1 MIKKISLFCFLIIFI
16 NNCGYTPIYSNKDKN
31 FVINKIDLIGDIE
44 VNKILSDRL
53 NIYKN
58 NADAKRFFDIV
69 INSKST
75 KTTLTKDKKGNPAQ
89 FSQSVSVNLTIT
101 DILNNTE
108 MQKNFIES
116 STYDSSDNKF
126 DLKKYENNL
135 IKNMSEKIYSDL
147 ILFIQTK

>member
-1 MIKKISLFCFLIIFI
+1 MIKKLSLLCFLIIFI
-16 NNCGYTPIYSNKDKN
+16 NNCGFTPIYSNKDKN
-31 FVINKIDLIGDIE
+31 FVINKIEFFGDTE
-44 VNKILSDRL
+44 VNKILSNRL

-69 INSKST
+69 INSKSI

-89 FSQSVSVNLTIT
+89 FSQNVSVNLIIT
-101 DILNNTE
+101 DIINNTE
-108 MQKNFIES
+108 IETNFTES
-116 STYDSSDNKF
+116 ITYDNSDNKF

>member
-1 MIKKISLFCFLIIFI
+1 MIKKISLFCFIIIFL

-31 FVINKIDLIGDIE
+31 FVINKIDLVGDIE
-44 VNKILSDRL
+44 VNKILSNRL

-69 INSKST
+69 ISSKST
-75 KTTLTKDKKGNPAQ
+75 KATLTKDKKGNPAQ
-89 FSQSVSVNLTIT
+89 FSQSVSVNLIIT
-101 DILNNTE
+101 DIINNTE
-108 MQKNFIES
+108 IQQNFTES

>member
-1 MIKKISLFCFLIIFI
+1 M
-16 NNCGYTPIYSNKDKN
+16 T
-31 FVINKIDLIGDIE
+31 
-44 VNKILSDRL
+44 
-53 NIYKN
+53 
-58 NADAKRFFDIV
+58 DAKRFFDIV

-89 FSQSVSVNLTIT
+89 FSQNVSVNLIIT
-101 DILNNTE
+101 DIINNTE
-108 MQKNFIES
+108 MQKNFTES
-116 STYDSSDNKF
+116 STYDNNDNKF

>member
-1 MIKKISLFCFLIIFI
+1 MIKKLSLLCFLIIFI

-31 FVINKIDLIGDIE
+31 FVINKIDLVGDFE
-44 VNKILSDRL
+44 VNKILSNRL

-69 INSKST
+69 INSKSI
-75 KTTLTKDKKGNPAQ
+75 KTTLTKDKKGNPTQ
-89 FSQSVSVNLTIT
+89 FSQNVSVNLTIT
-101 DILNNTE
+101 DIINNTE
-108 MQKNFIES
+108 MQINFTES

-135 IKNMSEKIYSDL
+135 IKNMTEKIYSDL

>member
-1 MIKKISLFCFLIIFI
+1 MIKKISLFCFIIIFL

-31 FVINKIDLIGDIE
+31 FVINKIELVGDIE
-44 VNKILSDRL
+44 VNKILSSRL
-53 NIYKN
+53 NVYKN
-58 NADAKRFFDIV
+58 NSDAKRLFDIV

-89 FSQSVSVNLTIT
+89 FSQNVSVNLIIT
-101 DILNNTE
+101 DIINNTQLE
-108 MQKNFIES
+108 TNFTEN
-116 STYDSSDNKF
+116 STYDNSDNKF

>member
-1 MIKKISLFCFLIIFI
+1 MS
-16 NNCGYTPIYSNKDKN
+16 S
-31 FVINKIDLIGDIE
+31 
-44 VNKILSDRL
+44 RL
-53 NIYKN
+53 NVYKN
-58 NADAKRFFDIV
+58 NSDAKRFFDIV

-89 FSQSVSVNLTIT
+89 FSQNVSVNLIIT
-101 DILNNTE
+101 DILNNTQLE
-108 MQKNFIES
+108 KNFSES
-116 STYDSSDNKF
+116 TTYDNSDNKF

>member
-31 FVINKIDLIGDIE
+31 FVINKIELIGDNE
-44 VNKILSDRL
+44 VNKILSNRL

-69 INSKST
+69 ISSKSI

-89 FSQSVSVNLTIT
+89 FSKNVSVNLIIT
-101 DILNNTE
+101 DIVNNTE
-108 MQKNFIES
+108 MKTNFSES
-116 STYDSSDNKF
+116 ITYDNSDNKF

-147 ILFIQTK
+147 ILFMQTK

>member
-1 MIKKISLFCFLIIFI
+1 MIKKLSLLCFLIIFI

-31 FVINKIDLIGDIE
+31 FVINKIEFFGDTE
-44 VNKILSDRL
+44 VNKILSNRL

-69 INSKST
+69 INSKSI
-75 KTTLTKDKKGNPAQ
+75 KTTLTKDKKGNPTQ
-89 FSQSVSVNLTIT
+89 FSQNVSVNLTIT
-101 DILNNTE
+101 DIINNTE
-108 MQKNFIES
+108 MQINFTES

>member
-31 FVINKIDLIGDIE
+31 FVINKIEFFGDTE
-44 VNKILSDRL
+44 VNKILSNRL

-89 FSQSVSVNLTIT
+89 FSQSVSVNLIIT
-101 DILNNTE
+101 DIINNTE
-108 MQKNFIES
+108 IQQNFTES

>member
-1 MIKKISLFCFLIIFI
+1 MIKKLSLLCFLIIFI

-31 FVINKIDLIGDIE
+31 FVINKIELVGDIE
-44 VNKILSDRL
+44 VNKILSSRL
-53 NIYKN
+53 NVYKN
-58 NADAKRFFDIV
+58 NSNAKRLFDIV

-89 FSQSVSVNLTIT
+89 FSQNVSVNLIIT
-101 DILNNTE
+101 DIINNTKLE
-108 MQKNFIES
+108 TNFIES
-116 STYDSSDNKF
+116 STYDNSDNKF

-135 IKNMSEKIYSDL
+135 IKNMTEKIYSDL

>member
-31 FVINKIDLIGDIE
+31 FVINKIDLVGDIE
-44 VNKILSDRL
+44 VNKILSNRL

-69 INSKST
+69 INSKSI
-75 KTTLTKDKKGNPAQ
+75 KTTLTKDKKGNPTQ
-89 FSQSVSVNLTIT
+89 FSQNVSVNLTIT
-101 DILNNTE
+101 DIINNTE
-108 MQKNFIES
+108 MQINSTES

>member
-1 MIKKISLFCFLIIFI
+1 MIKKLSLLCFLIIFI

-31 FVINKIDLIGDIE
+31 FVINKIDLVGDIE

-89 FSQSVSVNLTIT
+89 FSQSVSVNLIIT
-101 DILNNTE
+101 DIINNTE
-108 MQKNFIES
+108 IQQNFTES

>member
-1 MIKKISLFCFLIIFI
+1 MIKKLSLLCFLIIFI

-31 FVINKIDLIGDIE
+31 FVINKIEFFGDTE
-44 VNKILSDRL
+44 VNKILSNRL

-69 INSKST
+69 INSKSI

-89 FSQSVSVNLTIT
+89 FSQSVSVNLIIT
-101 DILNNTE
+101 DIINNTE
-108 MQKNFIES
+108 IQQNFTES

>member
-1 MIKKISLFCFLIIFI
+1 MIKKISLFCFIIIFL
-16 NNCGYTPIYSNKDKN
+16 NSCGYTPIYSNKDKN
-31 FVINKIDLIGDIE
+31 FVINKIELVGDIE
-44 VNKILSDRL
+44 VNKILSSRL
-53 NIYKN
+53 NVYKN
-58 NADAKRFFDIV
+58 NSDAKRFFDIV

-89 FSQSVSVNLTIT
+89 FSQNVSVNLIIT
-101 DILNNTE
+101 DILNNTQLE
-108 MQKNFIES
+108 KNFSES
-116 STYDSSDNKF
+116 TTYDNSDNKF

>member
-1 MIKKISLFCFLIIFI
+1 MIKKLSLLCFIIIFI

-44 VNKILSDRL
+44 VNKILYNRL

-58 NADAKRFFDIV
+58 NAGAKRFFDIV

>member
-1 MIKKISLFCFLIIFI
+1 MIKKLSLLCFLIIFI

-31 FVINKIDLIGDIE
+31 FVINKIDLVGDIE
-44 VNKILSDRL
+44 VNKILSNRL

-89 FSQSVSVNLTIT
+89 FSQSVSVNLIIT
-101 DILNNTE
+101 DIINNTE
-108 MQKNFIES
+108 IQQNFTES

>member
-1 MIKKISLFCFLIIFI
+1 MIKKLSLLCFLIIFI

-31 FVINKIDLIGDIE
+31 FVINKIDLVGDIE
-44 VNKILSDRL
+44 VNKILSNRL

-58 NADAKRFFDIV
+58 NADAKRFFDII
-69 INSKST
+69 INSNST
-75 KTTLTKDKKGNPAQ
+75 KTILTKDKKGNPTQ
-89 FSQSVSVNLTIT
+89 FSQSVSVNLIIT
-101 DILNNTE
+101 DIINNIE
-108 MQKNFIES
+108 MQQNFTES

>member
-1 MIKKISLFCFLIIFI
+1 MIKKLSLLCFLIIFI

-31 FVINKIDLIGDIE
+31 FVINKIDLVGDIE

-89 FSQSVSVNLTIT
+89 FSQSVSVNLIIT
-101 DILNNTE
+101 DIINNTE
-108 MQKNFIES
+108 IQQNFTES

-147 ILFIQTK
+147 ILFMQTK

>member
-1 MIKKISLFCFLIIFI
+1 MIKKVSLFCFLIIFI

-31 FVINKIDLIGDIE
+31 FVISKIELFGNIE
-44 VNKILSDRL
+44 INKILSSRL
-53 NIYKN
+53 KIYKN
-58 NADAKRFFDIV
+58 NTDAKRFFDVV

-89 FSQSVSVNLTIT
+89 FSQNVSVNLVIT
-101 DILNNTE
+101 DIINNTE
-108 MQKNFIES
+108 METNFTES
-116 STYDSSDNKF
+116 ITYDNSDNKF

>member
-1 MIKKISLFCFLIIFI
+1 MIKKISLFCLLIIFV

-31 FVINKIDLIGDIE
+31 FVINKIELVGDNE
-44 VNKILSDRL
+44 VNKILSSRL

-58 NADAKRFFDIV
+58 NTGAERIFDI
-69 INSKST
+69 IISSKST
-75 KTTLTKDKKGNPAQ
+75 KTTLTKDKKGNPSQ
-89 FSQSVSVNLTIT
+89 FSQNVSVNLIITNTINQT
-101 DILNNTE
+101 NVETS
-108 MQKNFIES
+108 FTES
-116 STYDSSDNKF
+116 STYDNSDNKF

>member
-1 MIKKISLFCFLIIFI
+1 MIKKLSLLCFLIIFI

-31 FVINKIDLIGDIE
+31 FVINKIDLVGDIE
-44 VNKILSDRL
+44 VNKILSNRL

-58 NADAKRFFDIV
+58 NADAKRFFDII

-75 KTTLTKDKKGNPAQ
+75 KTILTKDKKGNPTQ
-89 FSQSVSVNLTIT
+89 FSQSVSVNLIIT
-101 DILNNTE
+101 DIINNTE
-108 MQKNFIES
+108 MQQNFTES
-116 STYDSSDNKF
+116 STYDSTDNKF

>member
-1 MIKKISLFCFLIIFI
+1 MIKKLSLLCFLIIFI

-31 FVINKIDLIGDIE
+31 FVINKIELVGDIE
-44 VNKILSDRL
+44 VNKILSSRL
-53 NIYKN
+53 NVYKN
-58 NADAKRFFDIV
+58 NSDAKRLFDIV

-89 FSQSVSVNLTIT
+89 FSQNVSVNLIIT
-101 DILNNTE
+101 DIINNTQLE
-108 MQKNFIES
+108 TNFTES
-116 STYDSSDNKF
+116 NTYDNSDNKF

>member
-1 MIKKISLFCFLIIFI
+1 MIKKLSLLCFLIIFI

-31 FVINKIDLIGDIE
+31 FVINKIVLVGDIE
-44 VNKILSDRL
+44 VNKILSNRL

-89 FSQSVSVNLTIT
+89 FSQNVSVNLIIT
-101 DILNNTE
+101 DIINNTE
-108 MQKNFIES
+108 MQKNFTES
-116 STYDSSDNKF
+116 STYDSNDNKF

>member
-1 MIKKISLFCFLIIFI
+1 MIKKLSLLCFLIIFI

-31 FVINKIDLIGDIE
+31 FVINKIDLVGDIE
-44 VNKILSDRL
+44 VNKILSNRL

-69 INSKST
+69 ISSKSI

-89 FSQSVSVNLTIT
+89 FSQSVSVNLIIT
-101 DILNNTE
+101 DIINNTE
-108 MQKNFIES
+108 IQQNFTES

>member
-1 MIKKISLFCFLIIFI
+1 MIKKLSLLCFLIIFI
-16 NNCGYTPIYSNKDKN
+16 NNCGFTPIYSNKDKN
-31 FVINKIDLIGDIE
+31 FVINKIDLVGDIE
-44 VNKILSDRL
+44 VNKILSNRL

-89 FSQSVSVNLTIT
+89 FSQSVSVNLIIT
-101 DILNNTE
+101 DIINNTE
-108 MQKNFIES
+108 IQQNFTES

>member
-1 MIKKISLFCFLIIFI
+1 MIKKLSLLCFLIIFI
-16 NNCGYTPIYSNKDKN
+16 NNCGFTPIYSNKDKN
-31 FVINKIDLIGDIE
+31 FVINKIDLVGDIE

-89 FSQSVSVNLTIT
+89 FSQSVSVNLIIT
-101 DILNNTE
+101 DIINNTE
-108 MQKNFIES
+108 IQQNFTES

>member
-1 MIKKISLFCFLIIFI
+1 MIKKLSLLCFLIIFI

-31 FVINKIDLIGDIE
+31 FVINKIDLVGDIE